1 MNLIPGV
8 IDLLDEIEWAS
19 VRNELPVVSFATGAA
34 YHKGLRLSTSDFGI
48 RHKTA
53 GRLTRYLI
61 KALGFD
67 CIGVAGL
74 LHGVRSDEPDEP
86 DEPDEY
92 VAYQRIMECLR
103 REGAAFQR
111 VR

>member
-61 KALGFD
+61 KAPGFD
-67 CIGVAGL
+67 CIVGAGSMIRKDTAEGLVYIGVPAQAIPGKTSFD
-74 LHGVRSDEPDEP
+74 VK
-86 DEPDEY
+86 
-92 VAYQRIMECLR
+92 
-103 REGAAFQR
+103 F
-111 VR
+111 

>member
-1 MNLIPGV
+1 MNLIPVV

-19 VRNELPVVSFATGAA
+19 VGNELPVISFATGAA

-74 LHGVRSDEPDEP
+74 LHDGAVPAGVDPPDPRSSQLDRP
-86 DEPDEY
+86 
-92 VAYQRIMECLR
+92 VAPGLPL
-103 REGAAFQR
+103 
-111 VR
+111 

>member
-1 MNLIPGV
+1 MNVIPGV

-19 VRNELPVVSFATGAA
+19 VRNELLVVSFATGAA

-61 KALGFD
+61 NALGFD
-67 CIGVAGL
+67 CIVVVGL
-74 LHGVRSDEPDEP
+74 LHGVRS

-92 VAYQRIMECLR
+92 VAYQRIMEGLR